1 VSDAPDG
8 PGRQGVPRRRR
19 RPGRRPGLWL
29 AARAAVG
36 VVAVLLLVV
45 TGTEW
50 LIKSNADAGI
60 QARSVQAVDTSD
72 ANIATPT
79 ATVTG
84 PAVTYPAENVLLLGS
99 DSRAGGNGNAGNTN
113 SSVDTSV
120 AQSDTLMVAHIGAD
134 RQHVTVLSI
143 PRDLEIPA
151 PTCQQWSNGVVSGVN
166 QPITPGEM
174 WKITNAYAVGG
185 PPCTVKAVQQLTGLR
200 IDRVIGIDFVGF
212 QAMVD
217 AVGGVQIDICAPII
231 DATLGTVIPTA
242 GEQLIHG
249 DTALSLVRA
258 REVQGDPTGDL
269 GRIRR
274 QQVLLSTLLRQVT
287 SAGTLLNPATMNAFL
302 QAFVQNTY
310 TDNVTIDDL
319 VALAQSFGT
328 PDPTRVTFYT
338 LPTHVSAVNPD
349 GLAPDTATA
358 AAVFRALLNDQP
370 LPSALPAAAAPTAT
384 GSAAPA
390 DPAAAT
396 DRSGA
401 SQPTTP
407 AVDSSAAAALS
418 PVNAGQP
425 TCA

>member
-1 VSDAPDG
+1 
-8 PGRQGVPRRRR
+8 
-19 RPGRRPGLWL
+19 
-29 AARAAVG
+29 
-36 VVAVLLLVV
+36 
-45 TGTEW
+45 
-50 LIKSNADAGI
+50 
-60 QARSVQAVDTSD
+60 
-72 ANIATPT
+72 
-79 ATVTG
+79 
-84 PAVTYPAENVLLLGS
+84 
-99 DSRAGGNGNAGNTN
+99 
-113 SSVDTSV
+113 
-120 AQSDTLMVAHIGAD
+120 
-134 RQHVTVLSI
+134 
-143 PRDLEIPA
+143 
-151 PTCQQWSNGVVSGVN
+151 VVSTVD
-166 QPITPGEM
+166 QPIKPGEM
-174 WKITNAYAVGG
+174 WKITNAFAVGG

-217 AVGGVQIDICAPII
+217 AVGGVQLDICAPIV

-274 QQVLLSTLLRQVT
+274 QQVLLAALLRQVT
-287 SAGTLLNPATMNAFL
+287 SAGTLLNPATLNAFL

-328 PDPTRVTFYT
+328 PDPARVTFYT

-370 LPSALPAAAAPTAT
+370 LTDAPPASAAPTAT
-384 GSAAPA
+384 GSPA
-390 DPAAAT
+390 
-396 DRSGA
+396 
-401 SQPTTP
+401 
-407 AVDSSAAAALS
+407 AVDSSADAALS

>member
-8 PGRQGVPRRRR
+8 PAQQGVPRRRR
-19 RPGRRPGLWL
+19 RPGRRPGLWV

-36 VVAVLLLVV
+36 VVAVLLLVI

-50 LIKSNADAGI
+50 VIKSNADSGI

-84 PAVTYPAENVLLLGS
+84 PAATYPAENILLLGS
-99 DSRAGGNGNAGNTN
+99 DSRAGANGNAGNTN

-120 AQSDTLMVAHIGAD
+120 AQSDTLMLAHIGAD
-134 RQHVTVLSI
+134 RQHVTVLSV

-151 PTCQQWSNGVVSGVN
+151 PTCQQWSNRVVSGVD
-166 QPITPGEM
+166 QPVTPGEM
-174 WKITNAYAVGG
+174 WKITNAFAVGG
-185 PPCTVKAVQQLTGLR
+185 PACTVKAVQQLTGLR

-217 AVGGVQIDICAPII
+217 AVGGVQLDICAPII

-287 SAGTLLNPATMNAFL
+287 SAGTLLNPATLNAFL

-370 LPSALPAAAAPTAT
+370 LPDAPPASAAPTAT
-384 GSAAPA
+384 GSPA
-390 DPAAAT
+390 
-396 DRSGA
+396 
-401 SQPTTP
+401 